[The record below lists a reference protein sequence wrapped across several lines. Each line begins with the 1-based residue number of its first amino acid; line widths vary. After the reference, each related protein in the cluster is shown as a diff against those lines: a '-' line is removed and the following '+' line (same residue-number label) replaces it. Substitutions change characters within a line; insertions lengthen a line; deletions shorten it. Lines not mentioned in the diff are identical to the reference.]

1 MLAVLASSVVGL
13 IADSVLFLW
22 LAFGSL
28 DFLAGQVVGKL
39 WGVLISIPLIT
50 AVRRATPVPAR

>member
-1 MLAVLASSVVGL
+1 
-13 IADSVLFLW
+13 

-39 WGVLISIPLIT
+39 WMVLAALPLVHWLRRRDERLGLT
-50 AVRRATPVPAR
+50 AA